1 MAVID
6 CHFIQPCLFVQYF
19 VGRGMNVN
27 SPKVVVLGTGGTIVG
42 VGAGPH
48 ALSYQA
54 AQLGVAQVV
63 DFVKSVSPDLMLIPI
78 ETRQVAQVDSK
89 DMDWPVWQALGRAL
103 QAELSRP
110 EVGAIVITH
119 GTDTLEEAAFLLHCL
134 LNVNKP
140 VVLTAAMRPA
150 TSHEADG
157 PGNLRD
163 ALRVAHVAALRQHH
177 GVVVVMA
184 GQVWPARSVRKVQT
198 QQIDAFDGGGC
209 EALARV
215 HASGEVIEFH
225 AWPAGGGGGWDCL
238 EQDLPARVEIVTSHA
253 GSDGRVVDALLAFQT
268 KPSQVDPVQGLVVAG
283 TGHGT
288 IHQGLTQ
295 ALQRAEQ
302 SGIKV
307 LRSTRVAQGGVEY
320 RDGDLWPAAG
330 MLTPAQARVALMLEL
345 MGVPSMG

>member
-1 MAVID
+1 
-6 CHFIQPCLFVQYF
+6 
-19 VGRGMNVN
+19 MNVN

-63 DFVKSVSPDLMLIPI
+63 DHVQSVAPDLAAMAI
-78 ETRQVAQVDSK
+78 ECRQVAQVDSK
-89 DMDWPVWQALGRAL
+89 DMDWPIWQAIGRAL

-110 EVGAIVITH
+110 DVGAIVITH
-119 GTDTLEEAAFLLHCL
+119 GTDTLEETAFLLHCL
-134 LNVNKP
+134 LNADKP

-163 ALRVAHVAALRQHH
+163 ALRVAHAAALHQQH

-184 GQVWPARSVRKVQT
+184 GQVWPARAVRKVQT
-198 QQIDAFDGGGC
+198 LQIDAFDGGGC
-209 EALARV
+209 EALALV
-215 HASGEVIEFH
+215 HASGEIEEFG
-225 AWPAGGGGGWDCL
+225 AWPAGGHGGWACL
-238 EQDLPARVEIVTSHA
+238 EQDRPARVEIVTSHA
-253 GSDGRVVDALLAFQT
+253 GADGRLVDAMLAFQPQT
-268 KPSQVDPVQGLVVAG
+268 DPVKGLVVAG

-307 LRSTRVAQGGVEY
+307 LRSTRVARGGVER
-320 RDGDLWPAAG
+320 RDEDQWPTAG
-330 MLTPAQARVALMLEL
+330 TLTPAQARVALMLEL
-345 MGVPSMG
+345 MGVPSAG